1 MQKLG
6 LFIGVIGV
14 MALLVLTQSACNNK
28 RPFACFRTDVDPDS
42 IYVGK
47 PVTFMANCSSNSKD
61 YYWEF
66 YENEDSTYFGYSVT
80 VTFYQPGDV
89 NVFLLTSNNN
99 STSST
104 SEVIKVK
111 P

>member
-6 LFIGVIGV
+6 LFIGAIAIMV
-14 MALLVLTQSACNNK
+14 LVLTQAACNNK

-47 PVTFMANCSSNSKD
+47 PVTFTASCSSNSND
-61 YYWEF
+61 YFWEF
-66 YENEDSTYFGYSVT
+66 YDNEDSSYQGYSVT
-80 VTFYQPGDV
+80 MTFYQPGDV
-89 NVFLLTSNNN
+89 SVFLLTANNN
-99 STSST
+99 TTSST
-104 SEVIKVK
+104 TDVIKVK